1 MIVSMEF
8 LVASGIGWV
17 TACGIYL
24 MLRGR
29 SFPVV
34 LGPVLLGY
42 AVNVFIFAMGRLWR
56 TPADPRAAAERWP
69 TRCRR
74 RWC

>member
-1 MIVSMEF
+1 MEF
-8 LVASGIGWV
+8 LVATGIGWV

-24 MLRGR
+24 LLRGR
-29 SFPVV
+29 TFTVV
-34 LGPVLLGY
+34 LGLSLLGY
-42 AVNVFIFAMGRLWR
+42 AVNVFIFAMGPLVERR
-56 TPADPRAAAERWP
+56 AADPDAAARRSP